1 MQPSHLALML
11 LINLVWGFNL
21 VSGKVGV
28 TEFSPLLFTTLR
40 FAVLGLVLAP
50 FLRVHRGQMVL
61 VLGIAMT
68 MGGLHFALLFVGMAL
83 ADDVSAIAIA
93 IQLAVPFATVL
104 SVVFLGER
112 RGFARIAGI
121 SLACAGVMAMAFDP
135 RVFSYLD
142 GLALTVAAALCGA
155 VGMLLMRRVRGIG
168 VVQMQAWLAVF
179 SLPLLLA
186 LTLLLEHDHA
196 AQLAQAP
203 LVGWAAVLYTA
214 LAASLVGHGGLYF
227 LLQRYP
233 VTLVAPQTLLATLF
247 AVIFGVTILGDTLTA
262 RMVAGGALTLLGV
275 FIVARREP

>member
-93 IQLAVPFATVL
+93 IQLAVPFATEL

-112 RGFARIAGI
+112 LGFARIAGI
-121 SLACAGVMAMAFDP
+121 SLAFAGVMAMAFDP